1 MLESFQRQL
10 RDREK
15 ERERERRRIS
25 RFGNQG
31 SALAEEDMRERRNSA
46 AAINQTALLSPSSP
60 RRSVSADAV
69 SRAVHRH
76 DKAEGAEEG
85 LTRSARFIGNR
96 GEEYRARREAAMQ
109 QRPKVVSV
117 NQLEDCDVPE
127 MQDSDV
133 GGRESPSQCVETEP
147 PSNYSA
153 NLSVP
158 PATLSYSQRIQVEE
172 SAEASSD
179 ESDIEEVVINTSKL
193 QNSRHKKYSISNRL
207 RRGGTGVMPLTL
219 LKLKDRTVSNTA
231 SVVVARDELEVTG
244 TFHRNVLN
252 QAVEPLAYAAADAKV
267 TDSVHFNTTTSNHP
281 DSEILSSGNTTRLSR
296 EDSRI
301 TMDADISSSTMNISS
316 ISNYSGTSADNSNIV
331 SNSLPLSSTLAGTMK
346 SNTARAILKEF
357 LGNKQAQRP
366 TENNKAQHSPIA
378 IAQQSN
384 PQNHVEGRTRKR
396 NHVHK
401 ALLELSS
408 LEL

>member
-1 MLESFQRQL
+1 MLESFQKQL
-10 RDREK
+10 RDRER

-25 RFGNQG
+25 RFGNQSS
-31 SALAEEDMRERRNSA
+31 SALVEEDARGRRNSTA
-46 AAINQTALLSPSSP
+46 ASNKTELQSPSTA

-69 SRAVHRH
+69 SRAVHRLN
-76 DKAEGAEEG
+76 KAQGAEEG
-85 LTRSARFIGNR
+85 LTRSARFMGNR

-133 GGRESPSQCVETEP
+133 GGRDSPSSQFVETE

-153 NLSVP
+153 NLSG
-158 PATLSYSQRIQVEE
+158 PATLSYPQRIQVEG
-172 SAEASSD
+172 SAELSSD
-179 ESDIEEVVINTSKL
+179 ESDIEVVVIDTSKL
-193 QNSRHKKYSISNRL
+193 QNSRQKKYSISNRL
-207 RRGGTGVMPLTL
+207 RRGGAGVMPLTL
-219 LKLKDRTVSNTA
+219 LKLKDRNSNIE
-231 SVVVARDELEVTG
+231 SVAVPDELDVTG
-244 TFHRNVLN
+244 TFRRHMSL
-252 QAVEPLAYAAADAKV
+252 EPLATETKV
-267 TDSVHFNTTTSNHP
+267 TDSVHITNTTSNP
-281 DSEILSSGNTTRLSR
+281 QDSEMLSSGNTTRLSR

-316 ISNYSGTSADNSNIV
+316 ISNCSGTSAENSNIV
-331 SNSLPLSSTLAGTMK
+331 NNSLPLSSTLAGSMK

-366 TENNKAQHSPIA
+366 HSELP
-378 IAQQSN
+378 QQSSQ
-384 PQNHVEGRTRKR
+384 PNHVEVRTRKR

-401 ALLELSS
+401 ALLELGS

>member
-10 RDREK
+10 RDRER

-25 RFGNQG
+25 RFGNQSS
-31 SALAEEDMRERRNSA
+31 SALVEEDERGRRNSTA
-46 AAINQTALLSPSSP
+46 ASNKTELLSPSTA

-69 SRAVHRH
+69 SRAGHRL

-85 LTRSARFIGNR
+85 LTRSARFMGNR

-117 NQLEDCDVPE
+117 NQVEDCDVPE

-133 GGRESPSQCVETEP
+133 GGRDSPTQFVETEP
-147 PSNYSA
+147 SNNSA
-153 NLSVP
+153 NLSG
-158 PATLSYSQRIQVEE
+158 PANLSYPQRIQVEG
-172 SAEASSD
+172 SADLSSD
-179 ESDIEEVVINTSKL
+179 ESDIEVVVIDTSKL
-193 QNSRHKKYSISNRL
+193 QNSRQKKYSISNRL
-207 RRGGTGVMPLTL
+207 RRGGAGVMPLTL
-219 LKLKDRTVSNTA
+219 LKLKDRNSNIE
-231 SVVVARDELEVTG
+231 SVAVPDELDVTG
-244 TFHRNVLN
+244 TFRRHMSL
-252 QAVEPLAYAAADAKV
+252 EPLTAETTV
-267 TDSVHFNTTTSNHP
+267 TDSVHITNTTSNP
-281 DSEILSSGNTTRLSR
+281 QDSEMLSSGNTTRLSR

-316 ISNYSGTSADNSNIV
+316 ISNFSGTSAENSNIV
-331 SNSLPLSSTLAGTMK
+331 NNSLPLSSTLAGSMK

-366 TENNKAQHSPIA
+366 ADNNKGPHSELP
-378 IAQQSN
+378 QQSSQ
-384 PQNHVEGRTRKR
+384 PNHVEVRTRKR

-401 ALLELSS
+401 ALLELGS